1 MAFERLRVIC
11 QSGLVSIRD
20 FRTNALNIFAA
31 HEVTAF
37 AGALRGACYWA
48 LPAAAQPIWRGR
60 GGGGG
65 CLPCTAA
72 LPCPYLHPQMACD
85 IFGKGMHAWRQHEAL
100 TSRLSA
106 PTAN

>member
-60 GGGGG
+60 GGGGD
-65 CLPCTAA
+65 A
-72 LPCPYLHPQMACD
+72 YLAPPRCH
-85 IFGKGMHAWRQHEAL
+85 
-100 TSRLSA
+100 A
-106 PTAN
+106 PTCTHKWHVTSLAKACTPGGSTRRSPHA